1 MLYKHVY
8 IMQANIKW
16 MYYYYYNN
24 IYKQIIY
31 VNINNIYADLVN
43 DTPSEKTNED

>member
-1 MLYKHVY
+1 MDVLLLF
-8 IMQANIKW
+8 
-16 MYYYYYNN
+16 YYNN

-43 DTPSEKTNED
+43 DTPGEKTKEIRKNQKSENL